1 MVSKKRIL
9 LHGETVLTGKENDA
23 SCRQRAEECL
33 KAGKY
38 REAIILYQ
46 TLIAACP
53 DEESLL
59 LALAWA
65 YHDGGN
71 REKAINCFEI
81 IFNKELSRSVFTGFA
96 YDELVRIYKGEG
108 QYERLVD
115 VCERAAAAQ
124 PQDMALLAEL
134 GAAYMKA
141 GRTEDS
147 ITVFKKITGWEPDA
161 ASIYCLLGEAFIAK
175 GEFAQAEAAC
185 SRAAEIDPEAACSFY
200 SRLAHC
206 YLRAG
211 ESERAE
217 ALFRKCQEAGGQ
229 NPLYHCS
236 IGDCLIAQGK
246 LAEAKTSYETA
257 ISLHP
262 GSAEAFYNRWGNSLA
277 SAHYHHEAKEVF
289 SKLFSPFPF
298 S

>member
-1 MVSKKRIL
+1 
-9 LHGETVLTGKENDA
+9 
-23 SCRQRAEECL
+23 
-33 KAGKY
+33 
-38 REAIILYQ
+38 
-46 TLIAACP
+46 
-53 DEESLL
+53 
-59 LALAWA
+59 LAWA

-81 IFNKELSRSVFTGFA
+81 IFCKELSRSVFIGFA
-96 YDELVRIYKGEG
+96 YDELVRIYKGESR
-108 QYERLVD
+108 YERLVD
-115 VCERAAAAQ
+115 LCERAVTAQ
-124 PQDMALLAEL
+124 PQDPALLAEL
-134 GAAYMKA
+134 GAAYLKA

-147 ITVFKKITGWEPDA
+147 IRVFKKITGLEPDA

-175 GEFAQAEAAC
+175 GEYAQAEAAC
-185 SRAAEIDPEAACSFY
+185 TRAAEIDPEAACSFY

-206 YLRAG
+206 YLRTG

-217 ALFRKCQEAGGQ
+217 RLFKKCQEAGGQ

-262 GSAEAFYNRWGNSLA
+262 GSAEAFYNRWGNALA
-277 SAHYHHEAKEVF
+277 SAHYHQEAKEVF

>member
-1 MVSKKRIL
+1 M
-9 LHGETVLTGKENDA
+9 TGKEYDT

-108 QYERLVD
+108 QHGRLVD
-115 VCERAAAAQ
+115 VCERAATAQ
-124 PQDMALLAEL
+124 PQDTALLAEL
-134 GAAYMKA
+134 GAAYLKA

-147 ITVFKKITGWEPDA
+147 IRVFKKITGLEPDA
-161 ASIYCLLGEAFIAK
+161 APIYCLSGEAFIAK
-175 GEFAQAEAAC
+175 GEYAQAEAAC
-185 SRAAEIDPEAACSFY
+185 IRAAEIDPEAACSFY

-217 ALFRKCQEAGGQ
+217 TLFRKCQEAGGE

-246 LAEAKTSYETA
+246 LAEAKTSYEMA
-257 ISLHP
+257 IYLNP
-262 GSAEAFYNRWGNSLA
+262 GSAEAFYNRWGNALA
-277 SAHYHHEAKEVF
+277 SAHYHHEAMEVF
-289 SKLFSPFPF
+289 SKIFNPVPF